1 MLTMTNVLRYIEANL
16 GYRFR
21 DLEIDDNEIE
31 AAIINTTIPIFSSYF
46 PCYYRRIIKAETDLV
61 EGTYN
66 QYYID
71 STDPN
76 EDYYI
81 LGVSRVFVSDIAN
94 MGYDRN
100 AILGNNY
107 SAGFGGV
114 LKDAFRMPVNPLVFN
129 FIPPNIVEIRPS
141 CYQNTFVAE
150 IKINHP
156 SHLRTIH
163 PGMEEEFKLLALYD
177 ISMYLFSIRNRF
189 SDLQTPFGSISLS
202 IDTLQEAAS
211 NRNELLQKFN
221 ANKHK
226 ASQRKKVWMA

>member
-1 MLTMTNVLRYIEANL
+1 MLTMTNVLRYIEAGL

-31 AAIINTTIPIFSSYF
+31 NAIINTTLPIFSSYF
-46 PCYYRRIIKAETDLV
+46 PCYYRRLINAETDLV

-76 EDYYI
+76 EEYEL
-81 LGVSRVFVSDIAN
+81 LGVSKVYVSDITN

-107 SAGFGGV
+107 STGFGGV

-129 FIPPNIVEIRPS
+129 YIPPNIVEIRPS
-141 CYQNTFVAE
+141 CYQSSFLAE
-150 IKINHP
+150 LKIVHP

-177 ISMYLFSIRNRF
+177 ISMYLYSIRNRF
-189 SDLQTPFGSISLS
+189 SDLQTPFGSIALSL
-202 IDTLQEAAS
+202 DNLQEAAS
-211 NRNELLQKFN
+211 NRTELLQKFN
-221 ANKHK
+221 SHK
-226 ASQRKKVWMA
+226 IKSSQRKKIWMA